1 MKEKLIEIK
10 DKYKDNVQNI
20 NKKKLIP
27 NIYSRG
33 NRPRANSQEDIL

>member
-10 DKYKDNVQNI
+10 DKYKDNVMNI

-27 NIYSRG
+27 NLY
-33 NRPRANSQEDIL
+33 